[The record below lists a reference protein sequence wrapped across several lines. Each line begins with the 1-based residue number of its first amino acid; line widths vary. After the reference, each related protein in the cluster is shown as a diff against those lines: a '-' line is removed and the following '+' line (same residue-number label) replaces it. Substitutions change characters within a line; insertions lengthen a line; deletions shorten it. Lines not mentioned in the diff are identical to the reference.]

1 MAEIAL
7 LPSDNDN
14 DSNDRKM
21 RATMVK
27 MTRFLLLLPII
38 DITNV
43 DMLV

>member
-1 MAEIAL
+1 MAEIPL